1 MEPAF
6 PVHTRPE
13 RVADAVIHGLGLALA
28 AVATVVLL
36 GTALPSGDGP
46 RLAGLGIYAAGL
58 LAMLACS
65 ALYNLTSQAAR
76 KALYQ
81 RFDHAAIFAMIA
93 GSYTPFALVPIG
105 GAWGLGLL
113 AFVWTVAAAG
123 ILVSVLDLRRPEAL
137 LTGAY
142 LLLGWSILVAIRP
155 LVAAVSTTGLALLVA
170 GGVLYSVGTVF
181 HHWRSLP
188 FQNPIW
194 HGFVV
199 AAAACHYVAILR
211 EVAIA

>member
-1 MEPAF
+1 MTDTF
-6 PVHTRPE
+6 PTYSRPE
-13 RVADAVIHGLGLALA
+13 RIADAVVHALGLALA
-28 AVATVVLL
+28 VVAA
-36 GTALPSGDGP
+36 TALMATALARGDGA

-65 ALYNLTSQAAR
+65 ALYNLTRKTAR

-93 GSYTPFALVPIG
+93 GSYTPLALVSIG
-105 GAWGLGLL
+105 GAVGHGLL
-113 AFVWTVAAAG
+113 AFVWTVAAGG
-123 ILVSVLDLRRPEAL
+123 ILVALLGGRRPEAL
-137 LTGAY
+137 LTGSY
-142 LLLGWSILVAIRP
+142 LLLGWTVLVALQP
-155 LVAAVSTTGLALLVA
+155 LAAAVSPSGLALLVA
-170 GGVLYSVGTVF
+170 GGVLYSVGAVF
-181 HHWRSLP
+181 HHWRRLP

-199 AAAACHYVAILR
+199 TAAACHYAAILR